1 MTENKK
7 NKKLKQM
14 LTFKPLRPILN
25 LEHKLSS
32 LAFFA
37 VHKIS
42 IIFNRRLKHKY
53 EIFNAWQQQKCIHIK
68 FTAKTVSLLNYS

>member
-1 MTENKK
+1 
-7 NKKLKQM
+7 M
-14 LTFKPLRPILN
+14 LTFKPLRHIVN

-53 EIFNAWQQQKCIHIK
+53 EIFNA
-68 FTAKTVSLLNYS
+68 

>member
-1 MTENKK
+1 
-7 NKKLKQM
+7 M
-14 LTFKPLRPILN
+14 LTFKPLRHILN

-37 VHKIS
+37 VDKIS
-42 IIFNRRLKHKY
+42 IIFNGRLKHKY
-53 EIFNAWQQQKCIHIK
+53 EVFYVWQQQTFIHIK